1 MLNNNPV
8 FTYSEPWLGNV
19 YMKINI
25 NGKTNLPEEI
35 NDPEMVDMIYGCFK
49 FSPLQKYIFLP
60 QYRIL

>member
-8 FTYSEPWLGNV
+8 FTHSWPWLGIV

-35 NDPEMVDMIYGCFK
+35 NDPETVDMIYECF
-49 FSPLQKYIFLP
+49 
-60 QYRIL
+60 

>member
-8 FTYSEPWLGNV
+8 FTHSEPWLGNV

-49 FSPLQKYIFLP
+49 FSPL
-60 QYRIL
+60 